1 MMPIVTS
8 AVRRGQQRKED
19 SAKKKKSP
27 LSSYSLAGSVAADAR
42 GRRNVYNLP

>member
-19 SAKKKKSP
+19 SANSS
-27 LSSYSLAGSVAADAR
+27 LSSSSSLAGSVAADAR
-42 GRRNVYNLP
+42 GRNVYNLP